1 LLSGGVQWKL
11 LLRPDV
17 LYKLASATLFGPVIC
32 TVLNLLLVGPV
43 IEEAPDTSQELRAH
57 AAGSLAAAVGG
68 GYSNYVAVSNTA
80 IHIKCGGRTKGS
92 CYSSSKINVADRAK
106 IGPLAPHGQPVR
118 KSLI

>member
-1 LLSGGVQWKL
+1 MQWKL

-92 CYSSSKINVADRAK
+92 CYSSSKTSVADRAT
-106 IGPLAPHGQPVR
+106 GATRSARATDSRPYACV
-118 KSLI
+118 

>member
-1 LLSGGVQWKL
+1 MLSGGVQWKL

-17 LYKLASATLFGPVIC
+17 LYQLASATLFGPVIC

-68 GYSNYVAVSNTA
+68 GYSNYLAVSNTA
-80 IHIKCGGRTKGS
+80 IHIKCAPPTPNPSFTPAR
-92 CYSSSKINVADRAK
+92 
-106 IGPLAPHGQPVR
+106 PLPLPPPTVNPPP
-118 KSLI
+118 